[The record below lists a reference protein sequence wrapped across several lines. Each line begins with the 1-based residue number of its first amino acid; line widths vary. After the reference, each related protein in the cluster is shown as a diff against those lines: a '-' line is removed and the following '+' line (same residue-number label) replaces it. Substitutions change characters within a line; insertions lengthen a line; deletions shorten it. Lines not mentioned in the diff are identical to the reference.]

1 MKVGNLVKSPSG
13 EHAIVVR
20 CLCDDAESLD
30 FRFWLVEFVNG
41 TRDTM
46 RESFMELVNESR

>member
-1 MKVGNLVKSPSG
+1 MKVGDLVKSPSG

-20 CLCDDAESLD
+20 CLCGDAESLD